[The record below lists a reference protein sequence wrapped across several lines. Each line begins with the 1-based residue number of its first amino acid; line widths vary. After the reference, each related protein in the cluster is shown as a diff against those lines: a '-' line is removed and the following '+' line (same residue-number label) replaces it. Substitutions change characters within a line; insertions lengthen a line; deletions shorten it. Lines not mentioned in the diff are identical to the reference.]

1 MRSAESLG
9 SRQKTAI
16 IVAIMLGLFL
26 AALDQTIVGTALP
39 RIVTDLMGNSLYTWV
54 VTVYLLSSTVTVPIY
69 GKLSDVYGRRP
80 LLLIG
85 VSLFLAGSALAGIS
99 QSMGEL
105 IVFRGIQGLG
115 AGAIFPIALA
125 VIGDLFSPKERG
137 RYQGLFGAVFGL
149 SFIIGPFLGGFL
161 TDNLSW
167 HWIFYVNLPIGIAAL
182 AVIAS
187 QLPNT
192 GNARGVRVRD
202 LDFLGILVFS
212 AAAILLLLGLTNK
225 GLTGASGRLNDW
237 FSPNVLTYLV
247 AAAVLAIGFI
257 VVERFAK
264 EPIIPLDLFRNR
276 SYTTINIAVFFVA
289 FGFFCAVIFL
299 PRYFQAV
306 QGLSATA
313 SGYRTWPLMLGVI
326 LSSTLSG
333 LLVSRTGR
341 YKAILV
347 GAAVVLTVGMY
358 LMTRLEVGTGYW
370 TLSLWMAIAGLGVG
384 PTFSVTTVALQN
396 AVPLRRIG
404 VATSNLTFF
413 RQIGGS
419 VGLAIA
425 GSIFASQFATQ
436 LPTHLVKAGVP
447 SAVVSRFAHGSGSA
461 TGSLTG
467 VGDLHSQLARAL
479 SAQAQALIPH
489 IAHGV
494 QSDLA
499 ASIAGLM
506 WLGAASALVGL
517 IVILLLPELPLRSS
531 SPAERE
537 PGQEPAEERPAVAVA

>member
-1 MRSAESLG
+1 MPDPRSLG
-9 SRQKTAI
+9 SRQKAAI
-16 IVAIMLGLFL
+16 MVAIMLGLFL

-39 RIVTDLMGNSLYTWV
+39 RIVTDLAGNNLYTWV
-54 VTVYLLSSTVTVPIY
+54 VTVYLLASTVTVPVY

-85 VSLFLAGSALAGIS
+85 VSLFLVGSALSGLS
-99 QSMGEL
+99 QSMAEL
-105 IVFRGIQGLG
+105 IIFRGLQGLG

-125 VIGDLFSPKERG
+125 VIGDMFSPAERG

-167 HWIFYVNLPIGIAAL
+167 HWIFYVNLPIGLAAL
-182 AVIAS
+182 AVIAT
-187 QLPNT
+187 QLPNS
-192 GNARGVRVRD
+192 GNTRGVRVRD
-202 LDFLGILVFS
+202 LDYLGILVFS
-212 AAAILLLLGLTNK
+212 GAAILLLLGLTNK
-225 GLTGASGRLNDW
+225 GLTDSSGQLYGW
-237 FSPNVLTYLV
+237 LSPSVLFFMIG
-247 AAAVLAIGFI
+247 AAVLALGF
-257 VVERFAK
+257 VAAEHFAK

-276 SYTTINIAVFFVA
+276 SYSTINVATFLVA
-289 FGFFCAVIFL
+289 FGFFSAIIFL

-313 SGYRTWPLMLGVI
+313 SGYRTWPLMLGLI

-333 LLVSRTGR
+333 ILVSRTGT
-341 YKAILV
+341 YKMMLLGSMA
-347 GAAVVLTVGMY
+347 VLTLGMF

-370 TLSLWMAIAGLGVG
+370 TLSLWMLIAGLGVG
-384 PTFSVTTVALQN
+384 PSFSVTTVALQN

-425 GSIFASQFATQ
+425 GSIFASTFATQ
-436 LPTHLVKAGVP
+436 LPSQLAGAGVP
-447 SAVVSRFAHGSGSA
+447 AAVVSQFAQGSGSA
-461 TGSLTG
+461 TNSLTG
-467 VGDLHSQLARAL
+467 VGNVSSQLAQQL
-479 SAQAQALIPH
+479 PAQARPLIPR
-489 IAHGV
+489 ITSGI

-499 ASIAGLM
+499 GSIAGLM
-506 WLGAASALVGL
+506 WLGAASALGAL
-517 IVILLLPELPLRSS
+517 IFTLWLPELPLRRSM
-531 SPAERE
+531 A
-537 PGQEPAEERPAVAVA
+537 AEEAGSEVPAVAVA

>member
-1 MRSAESLG
+1 MPDASSIP
-9 SRQKTAI
+9 SRQKALI
-16 IVAIMLGLFL
+16 MVAIMLGLFL

-39 RIVTDLMGNSLYTWV
+39 RIVTDLSGNNLYTWV

-85 VSLFLAGSALAGIS
+85 VSLFLIGSALSGLS

-105 IVFRGIQGLG
+105 IIFRGIQGLG

-125 VIGDLFSPKERG
+125 VIGDLFSPAERG

-192 GNARGVRVRD
+192 GNVRGVRVRD
-202 LDFLGILVFS
+202 LDYLGILVFTG
-212 AAAILLLLGLTNK
+212 AAILLLLGLTNK
-225 GLTGASGRLNDW
+225 GLTDSSGQLYSW
-237 FSPNVLTYLV
+237 LSPSVLIFMV
-247 AAAVLAIGFI
+247 AALALTLGF
-257 VVERFAK
+257 VVAEHYAK

-276 SYTTINIAVFFVA
+276 SYTTINIATFFVA
-289 FGFFCAVIFL
+289 FGFFSAIIFL
-299 PRYFQAV
+299 PRFFQAV
-306 QGLSATA
+306 EGLSATA
-313 SGYRTWPLMLGVI
+313 SGYRTWPLMLGLI

-333 LLVSRTGR
+333 ILVSRSGR
-341 YKAILV
+341 YKLMLILSM
-347 GAAVVLTVGMY
+347 ATLTLGMF
-358 LMTRLEVGTGYW
+358 LMTHLEIVTGYW
-370 TLSLWMAIAGLGVG
+370 TLSLWMLIAGLGVG
-384 PTFSVTTVALQN
+384 PSFSVTTVAMQN
-396 AVPLRRIG
+396 AVPIRRIG

-425 GSIFASQFATQ
+425 GTIFASTFASQ
-436 LPTHLVKAGVP
+436 LPVKLTDAGVP
-447 SAVVSRFAHGSGSA
+447 SAVVSHFAQGSGAA
-461 TGSLTG
+461 TNSLTG
-467 VGDLHSQLARAL
+467 VGNLTSQL
-479 SAQAQALIPH
+479 SAQLPAAARPLIPH
-489 IAHGV
+489 IASGIQV
-494 QSDLA
+494 DLA
-499 ASIAGLM
+499 TSIAGLM
-506 WLGAASALVGL
+506 WLGAAASLVAML
-517 IVILLLPELPLRSS
+517 VMLLMPELPLRRTTS
-531 SPAERE
+531 
-537 PGQEPAEERPAVAVA
+537 AEEEAREGVAAVAVA

>member
-1 MRSAESLG
+1 MPDPRSLG
-9 SRQKTAI
+9 SRQKAAI
-16 IVAIMLGLFL
+16 MVAIMLGLFL

-39 RIVTDLMGNSLYTWV
+39 RIVTDLAGNNLYTWV
-54 VTVYLLSSTVTVPIY
+54 VTVYLLASTVTVPVY

-85 VSLFLAGSALAGIS
+85 VSLFLVGSALSGLS
-99 QSMGEL
+99 QSMAEL
-105 IVFRGIQGLG
+105 IIFRGLQGLG

-125 VIGDLFSPKERG
+125 VIGDMFSPAERG

-167 HWIFYVNLPIGIAAL
+167 HWIFYVNLPIGLAAL
-182 AVIAS
+182 AVIAT
-187 QLPNT
+187 QLPNS
-192 GNARGVRVRD
+192 GNTRGVRVRD
-202 LDFLGILVFS
+202 LDYLGILVFS
-212 AAAILLLLGLTNK
+212 GAAILLLLGLTNK
-225 GLTGASGRLNDW
+225 GLTDSSGQLYGW
-237 FSPNVLTYLV
+237 LSPSVLFFMIG
-247 AAAVLAIGFI
+247 AAVLALGF
-257 VVERFAK
+257 VAAEHFAK

-276 SYTTINIAVFFVA
+276 SYSTINVATFLVA
-289 FGFFCAVIFL
+289 FGFFSAIIFL

-313 SGYRTWPLMLGVI
+313 SGYRTWPLMLGLI

-333 LLVSRTGR
+333 ILVSRTGT
-341 YKAILV
+341 YKVMLLGSMA
-347 GAAVVLTVGMY
+347 VLTLGMF

-370 TLSLWMAIAGLGVG
+370 TLSLWMLIAGLGVG
-384 PTFSVTTVALQN
+384 PSFSVTTVALQN

-425 GSIFASQFATQ
+425 GSIFASTFATQ
-436 LPTHLVKAGVP
+436 LPSQLAGAGVP
-447 SAVVSRFAHGSGSA
+447 AAVVSQFAQGSGSA
-461 TGSLTG
+461 TNSLTG
-467 VGDLHSQLARAL
+467 VGNVSSQLAQQL
-479 SAQAQALIPH
+479 PAQARPLIPR
-489 IAHGV
+489 ITSGI

-499 ASIAGLM
+499 GSIAGLM
-506 WLGAASALVGL
+506 WLGAASALGAL
-517 IVILLLPELPLRSS
+517 IFTLWLPELPLRRST
-531 SPAERE
+531 A
-537 PGQEPAEERPAVAVA
+537 AEEAAGSGVPAVAVA

>member
-1 MRSAESLG
+1 MPDPRNMAP
-9 SRQKTAI
+9 RQKALI
-16 IVAIMLGLFL
+16 MVAIMLGLFL

-39 RIVTDLMGNSLYTWV
+39 RIVTDLAGNNLYTWV
-54 VTVYLLSSTVTVPIY
+54 VTVYLLTSTVTVPIY

-85 VSLFLAGSALAGIS
+85 VSLFLVGSALSGLS

-105 IVFRGIQGLG
+105 IIFRGIQGLG

-125 VIGDLFSPKERG
+125 VIGDLFSPAERG

-182 AVIAS
+182 IVMAT

-192 GNARGVRVRD
+192 GNTRGVRVRD
-202 LDFLGILVFS
+202 LDYLGIGVFT
-212 AAAILLLLGLTNK
+212 AAAISLLIGLTNK
-225 GLTGASGRLNDW
+225 GLTDSTGQLYAWSA
-237 FSPNVLTYLV
+237 PNVVFFLV
-247 AAAVLAIGFI
+247 AAALLTVGF
-257 VVERFAK
+257 VAAEHVAK

-276 SYTTINIAVFFVA
+276 SYTTLNIATFFIA
-289 FGFFCAVIFL
+289 FGFFCAIIFL

-313 SGYRTWPLMLGVI
+313 SGYRTWPLMVGLIV
-326 LSSTLSG
+326 SSTSSG
-333 LLVSRTGR
+333 FLVSRTGK
-341 YKAILV
+341 YKTLLV
-347 GAAVVLTVGMY
+347 GSMAVLTLGMF
-358 LMTRLEVGTGYW
+358 LMTRLDVGTGYW
-370 TLSLWMAIAGLGVG
+370 TLSLWMLIAGLGVG
-384 PTFSVTTVALQN
+384 PSFSVPTVAMQN
-396 AVPLRRIG
+396 AVAVRRIG

-425 GSIFASQFATQ
+425 GSIFALTFASQ
-436 LPTHLVKAGVP
+436 LPAHLTSAGVP
-447 SAVVSRFAHGSGSA
+447 PAVVSHFAQGSGAA
-461 TGSLTG
+461 TNNLTG
-467 VGDLHSQLARAL
+467 VGNLNQQLSQQLPASARPL
-479 SAQAQALIPH
+479 VPE
-489 IAHGV
+489 IATGIEG
-494 QSDLA
+494 DLA

-506 WLGAASALVGL
+506 WLGAGSAL
-517 IVILLLPELPLRSS
+517 IALLVTFGMPELPLR
-531 SPAERE
+531 RTTT
-537 PGQEPAEERPAVAVA
+537 AEEEAKHDVPAVSIA

>member
-1 MRSAESLG
+1 MPDPRSLG
-9 SRQKTAI
+9 SRQKAAI
-16 IVAIMLGLFL
+16 MVAIMLGLFL

-39 RIVTDLMGNSLYTWV
+39 RIVTDLAGNNLYTWV
-54 VTVYLLSSTVTVPIY
+54 VTVYLLASTVTVPVY

-85 VSLFLAGSALAGIS
+85 VSLFLVGSALSGLS
-99 QSMGEL
+99 QSMAEL
-105 IVFRGIQGLG
+105 IIFRGLQGLG

-125 VIGDLFSPKERG
+125 VIGDMFSPAERG

-167 HWIFYVNLPIGIAAL
+167 HWIFYVNLPIGLAAL
-182 AVIAS
+182 AVIAT
-187 QLPNT
+187 QLPNS
-192 GNARGVRVRD
+192 GNTRGVRVRD
-202 LDFLGILVFS
+202 LDYLGILVFS
-212 AAAILLLLGLTNK
+212 GAAILLLLGLTNK
-225 GLTGASGRLNDW
+225 GLTDSSGQLYGW
-237 FSPNVLTYLV
+237 LSPSVLFFMIG
-247 AAAVLAIGFI
+247 AAVLALGF
-257 VVERFAK
+257 VAAEHFAK

-276 SYTTINIAVFFVA
+276 SYSTINVATFLVA
-289 FGFFCAVIFL
+289 FGFFSAIIFL

-313 SGYRTWPLMLGVI
+313 SGYRTWPLMLGLI

-333 LLVSRTGR
+333 ILVSRTGT
-341 YKAILV
+341 YKMMLLGSMA
-347 GAAVVLTVGMY
+347 VLTLGMF

-370 TLSLWMAIAGLGVG
+370 TLSLWMLIAGLGVG
-384 PTFSVTTVALQN
+384 PSFSVTTVALQN

-425 GSIFASQFATQ
+425 GSIFASTFATQ
-436 LPTHLVKAGVP
+436 LPSQLAGAGVP
-447 SAVVSRFAHGSGSA
+447 AAVVSQFAQGSGSA
-461 TGSLTG
+461 TNSLTG
-467 VGDLHSQLARAL
+467 VGNVSSQLAQQL
-479 SAQAQALIPH
+479 PAQARPLIPR
-489 IAHGV
+489 ITSGI

-499 ASIAGLM
+499 GSIAGLM
-506 WLGAASALVGL
+506 WLGAASALGAL
-517 IVILLLPELPLRSS
+517 IFTLWLPELPLRRSM
-531 SPAERE
+531 A
-537 PGQEPAEERPAVAVA
+537 AEEEAGSEVPAVAVA

>member
-1 MRSAESLG
+1 MPDPREMAP
-9 SRQKTAI
+9 RQKALI
-16 IVAIMLGLFL
+16 MVAIMLGLFL

-39 RIVTDLMGNSLYTWV
+39 RIVTDLAGNNLYTWV
-54 VTVYLLSSTVTVPIY
+54 VTVYLLASTVSVPVY

-85 VSLFLAGSALAGIS
+85 VSLFLLGSALSGLS

-105 IVFRGIQGLG
+105 IIFRGIQGLG

-125 VIGDLFSPKERG
+125 VIGDLFSPAERG

-149 SFIIGPFLGGFL
+149 SFIIGPLAGGYL

-182 AVIAS
+182 AVIAT

-192 GNARGVRVRD
+192 GNTRGVRVRD
-202 LDFLGILVFS
+202 LDYLGIAVFS
-212 AAAILLLLGLTNK
+212 AAAVSLLLGLTNK
-225 GLTGASGRLNDW
+225 GLTDSSGQLYSW
-237 FSPNVLTYLV
+237 SSPNVLLFLV
-247 AAAVLAIGFI
+247 GAAVLTAAF
-257 VVERFAK
+257 VVAERISK

-276 SYTTINIAVFFVA
+276 TYTTINIATFLVA
-289 FGFFCAVIFL
+289 FGFFSAIIFL

-313 SGYRTWPLMLGVI
+313 SGYRTWPLMLGLI

-333 LLVSRTGR
+333 ILVSRTGK
-341 YKAILV
+341 YKRMLL
-347 GAAVVLTVGMY
+347 GAGVVLTVGMF
-358 LMTRLEVGTGYW
+358 LMTRLQVDTGYW

-396 AVPLRRIG
+396 AVPIRRIG

-425 GSIFASQFATQ
+425 GSIFALTFATQ
-436 LPTHLVKAGVP
+436 LPTQLASHGVP
-447 SAVVSRFAHGSGSA
+447 AAVVNQFAQGSGAA
-461 TGSLTG
+461 TNSLTG
-467 VGDLHSQLARAL
+467 VGGLGGQLGQQF
-479 SAQAQALIPH
+479 SAQPKVLASIVA
-489 IAHGV
+489 GV
-494 QSDLA
+494 QSDLSV
-499 ASIAGLM
+499 SIAGLM
-506 WLGAASALVGL
+506 WLAAGAAFGALL
-517 IVILLLPELPLRSS
+517 MLLLMPELPLRRTTT
-531 SPAERE
+531 A
-537 PGQEPAEERPAVAVA
+537 QEEAAAGRPVVAVA

>member
-1 MRSAESLG
+1 MAP
-9 SRQKTAI
+9 RQKALI
-16 IVAIMLGLFL
+16 MVAIMLGLFL

-39 RIVTDLMGNSLYTWV
+39 RIVTDLAGNNLYTWV
-54 VTVYLLSSTVTVPIY
+54 VTVYLLTSTVSVPVY

-85 VSLFLAGSALAGIS
+85 VSLFLLGSVLSGLS

-105 IVFRGIQGLG
+105 IIFRGIQGLG

-125 VIGDLFSPKERG
+125 VIGDLFSPAERG

-167 HWIFYVNLPIGIAAL
+167 HWIFYVNLPIGIVAL
-182 AVIAS
+182 AVIAT

-192 GNARGVRVRD
+192 GNTRGVRVRD
-202 LDFLGILVFS
+202 LDYLGILVFS
-212 AAAILLLLGLTNK
+212 AAAISLLLGLTNK
-225 GLTGASGRLNDW
+225 GLTDSTGQLYDW
-237 FSPNVLTYLV
+237 SSVNVLAFLV
-247 AAAVLAIGFI
+247 AAAVLTGVFI
-257 VVERFAK
+257 LVERRGK

-276 SYTTINIAVFFVA
+276 SYTTINIATFFVA
-289 FGFFCAVIFL
+289 FGFFSAIIFL

-313 SGYRTWPLMLGVI
+313 SGYRTWPLMLGLI

-333 LLVSRTGR
+333 ILVSRTGK
-341 YKAILV
+341 YKAMLI
-347 GAAVVLTVGMY
+347 GSATVLTLGMF
-358 LMTRLEVGTGYW
+358 LMTRLQVDTGYW

-384 PTFSVTTVALQN
+384 PTFSVTTVAMQN
-396 AVPLRRIG
+396 AVPVRRIG

-419 VGLAIA
+419 IGLAIA
-425 GSIFASQFATQ
+425 GSIFALTFATQ
-436 LPTHLVKAGVP
+436 LPTQLANAGVP
-447 SAVVSRFAHGSGSA
+447 APIVSQFAQGSGAA
-461 TGSLTG
+461 TNNLTG
-467 VGDLHSQLARAL
+467 VGGVSGQLSSQFGSQPQVVTAITKGIQGDLS
-479 SAQAQALIPH
+479 
-489 IAHGV
+489 
-494 QSDLA
+494 

-506 WLGAASALVGL
+506 WLGAGSALIALVFL
-517 IVILLLPELPLRSS
+517 SLMPELPLRRTTT
-531 SPAERE
+531 A
-537 PGQEPAEERPAVAVA
+537 QEEAGATGHPVVAVA

>member
-1 MRSAESLG
+1 MPNQRDMAP
-9 SRQKTAI
+9 RQKALI
-16 IVAIMLGLFL
+16 MVAIMLGLFL

-39 RIVTDLMGNSLYTWV
+39 RIVTDLAGNNLYTWV
-54 VTVYLLSSTVTVPIY
+54 VTVYLLTSTVSVPVY

-85 VSLFLAGSALAGIS
+85 VSLFLVGSALSGLS

-105 IVFRGIQGLG
+105 IIFRGIQGLG

-125 VIGDLFSPKERG
+125 VIGDLFSPAERG

-182 AVIAS
+182 AVIAT
-187 QLPNT
+187 QLPNS
-192 GNARGVRVRD
+192 GNTTGVRTRD
-202 LDFLGILVFS
+202 LDFVGILVFS
-212 AAAILLLLGLTNK
+212 AAAISLLLGLTNK
-225 GLTGASGRLNDW
+225 GLTDSSGQLYSW
-237 FSPNVLTYLV
+237 SSANVLLYLV
-247 AAAVLAIGFI
+247 GAAVLTVAF
-257 VVERFAK
+257 VFAEHASK

-276 SYTTINIAVFFVA
+276 TYTTINIATFLVA
-289 FGFFCAVIFL
+289 FGFFSAIIFL

-313 SGYRTWPLMLGVI
+313 SGYRTWPLMLGLI

-333 LLVSRTGR
+333 IMVSRTGK
-341 YKAILV
+341 YKVMLV
-347 GAAVVLTVGMY
+347 GSMSVLTVGMF
-358 LMTRLEVGTGYW
+358 LLTRLQVDTGYW
-370 TLSLWMAIAGLGVG
+370 TLSLWMAVAGLGVG
-384 PTFSVTTVALQN
+384 PSFSVTTVALQN
-396 AVPLRRIG
+396 AVPFRRIG

-425 GSIFASQFATQ
+425 GSIFALTFATQ
-436 LPTHLVKAGVP
+436 LPTQLTKAGVP
-447 SAVVSRFAHGSGSA
+447 AAIVNRFAQGSGSA
-461 TGSLTG
+461 TNSLTG
-467 VGDLHSQLARAL
+467 VGDVAGRLGQEFAG
-479 SAQAQALIPH
+479 QPQVIPK
-489 IAHGV
+489 IVTGI
-494 QSDLA
+494 QSDLS

-506 WLGAASALVGL
+506 WLGAGSALGGL
-517 IVILLLPELPLRSS
+517 LIITLMPELPLRRTTT
-531 SPAERE
+531 A
-537 PGQEPAEERPAVAVA
+537 QEEAAASRPAVVVA

>member
-1 MRSAESLG
+1 MPDPRSLS
-9 SRQKTAI
+9 SRQKTLI
-16 IVAIMLGLFL
+16 MVAIMLGLFL

-39 RIVTDLMGNSLYTWV
+39 RIVTDLSGNNLYTWV

-85 VSLFLAGSALAGIS
+85 VALFLVGSALSGLS

-125 VIGDLFSPKERG
+125 VIGDLFSPAERG
-137 RYQGLFGAVFGL
+137 RYQGFFGAVFGL

-182 AVIAS
+182 AVIAT
-187 QLPNT
+187 QLPNS
-192 GNARGVRVRD
+192 GNVRGVRVRE
-202 LDFLGILVFS
+202 LDFIGIATFTV
-212 AAAILLLLGLTNK
+212 AAILLLLGLTNK
-225 GLTGASGRLNDW
+225 GLTDPSGHLYDW
-237 FSPNVLTYLV
+237 LSANVLLYMIG
-247 AAAVLAIGFI
+247 AAVLTVGFI
-257 VVERFAK
+257 VAEHYAK

-276 SYTTINIAVFFVA
+276 SYTTINIATFFVA
-289 FGFFCAVIFL
+289 FGFFSAIIFL

-313 SGYRTWPLMLGVI
+313 SGYRTWPLMLGLI

-333 LLVSRTGR
+333 ILVSRTGK
-341 YKAILV
+341 YKAMLL
-347 GAAVVLTVGMY
+347 GAGLVLTLGMF
-358 LMTRLEVGTGYW
+358 LMTHLAVGTGYW
-370 TLSLWMAIAGLGVG
+370 TLSLWMLVAGLGVG

-396 AVPLRRIG
+396 AVPVRRIG

-425 GSIFASQFATQ
+425 GTIFASTFAAQ
-436 LPTHLVKAGVP
+436 LPSHLVTAGVP
-447 SAVVSRFAHGSGSA
+447 APLVTHFSQSSGSA
-461 TGSLTG
+461 TNSLTG
-467 VGDLHSQLARAL
+467 VGNLNSQLASQL
-479 SAQAQALIPH
+479 PAQVRPFIPH
-489 IAHGV
+489 ITTGI

-499 ASIAGLM
+499 SSIAGLM
-506 WLGAASALVGL
+506 WLGAAASLVALLV
-517 IVILLLPELPLRSS
+517 LLLMPELPLR
-531 SPAERE
+531 RTT
-537 PGQEPAEERPAVAVA
+537 PAEEEARSGVPAVAVA